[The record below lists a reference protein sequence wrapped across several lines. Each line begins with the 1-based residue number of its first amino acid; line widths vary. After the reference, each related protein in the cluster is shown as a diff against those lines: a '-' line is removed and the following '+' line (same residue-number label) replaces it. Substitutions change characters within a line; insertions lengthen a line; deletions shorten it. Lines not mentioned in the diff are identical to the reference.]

1 VVTGPEGG
9 DRMVRVSVNEQV
21 MEVPDGLS
29 IDGLLEQL
37 GVAREFSAVA
47 LNREVVSRR
56 SYAET
61 VLSEGDRVEI
71 VHPMGGG

>member
-1 VVTGPEGG
+1 M
-9 DRMVRVSVNEQV
+9 RISVNEQV
-21 MEVPDGLS
+21 MDVRDGLS

-37 GVAREFSAVA
+37 GVRREFSAVA
-47 LNREVVSRR
+47 LNREIMPRGSFR
-56 SYAET
+56 ET